1 MGNSTL
7 RTKLM
12 GWRMGESQGKEE
24 GKSATIEHR
33 RILSVV
39 INQQLFKKLIIY
51 NKCPCGFL
59 KLLTVTNFVNHYLTC
74 HFMTSD

>member
-33 RILSVV
+33 KILSVV
-39 INQQLFKKLIIY
+39 IN
-51 NKCPCGFL
+51 
-59 KLLTVTNFVNHYLTC
+59 
-74 HFMTSD
+74 